1 MIPEPSARAERG
13 GQVVLDIPHRHS
25 TGASGLV
32 IHTHPARPGRR
43 WPLALPRRG
52 VKVPTRSRGTT
63 GLKGPHPDESTVLDV
78 VPFLALPRA
87 WVVGSPLS

>member
-1 MIPEPSARAERG
+1 MVPTLSARAERG

-32 IHTHPARPGRR
+32 IHTHRGRPGRR
-43 WPLALPRRG
+43 WPMALPGRG
-52 VKVPTRSRGTT
+52 VKVPARSRGTT
-63 GLKGPHPDESTVLDV
+63 GLEGPHPDESTVLDV

-87 WVVGSPLS
+87 WEVGPPLS

>member
-1 MIPEPSARAERG
+1 M
-13 GQVVLDIPHRHS
+13 
-25 TGASGLV
+25 
-32 IHTHPARPGRR
+32 
-43 WPLALPRRG
+43 ALPGRG
-52 VKVPTRSRGTT
+52 VKVPARSRGTT

>member
-1 MIPEPSARAERG
+1 MIPTLSARAERG

-43 WPLALPRRG
+43 WPLALPGRG
-52 VKVPTRSRGTT
+52 VKVPARSRGTT
-63 GLKGPHPDESTVLDV
+63 GLEGPHPDESTVLDV

-87 WVVGSPLS
+87 WEVGSPLS

>member
-1 MIPEPSARAERG
+1 M
-13 GQVVLDIPHRHS
+13 VLDIPHGHS

-32 IHTHPARPGRR
+32 IHTHRGRPGRR
-43 WPLALPRRG
+43 WPLRTRRG

-87 WVVGSPLS
+87 WEVGSPLS